1 MKDFIDDYIITLTS
15 RRASRIYDLLAE
27 SQLFK
32 KDVEGLVNKLN
43 DIRKNAPV
51 IIKQEVPG
59 GVIESSRFEGAFRDV
74 HINVSDMY
82 RTSNIIASILYNNA
96 AILTSEIKMI
106 EDELI
111 SMEKTINDYAFSL
124 ADGGFYDFVFTET
137 FSDEVMKETFD
148 FAIEDRDG
156 TVFESDEQAVVNSAS
171 GVLTLSPHLTRSY
184 SMTGVVIDSNCLGYA
199 TSNTGLQNALNDTV
213 ANGWRVAIS
222 SPRPISANIV
232 GGTNGGA
239 QILVEL
245 YLQNP
250 SPCDTLILTP
260 FSDLPTSILSM
271 KIFSSL
277 KDNKSFEVLESKIE
291 IDKPTNFSFPMQS
304 VAKVSMI
311 ISQPIYKRKS
321 QTADKHETQFRMLN
335 EVIKQ
340 EREDYKFIK
349 GKDYKRNKKVQKYL
363 FLRSE
368 KRSSKYPVFFRS
380 PTPNLDFDVATGPL
394 TLDKMLFKRNAPE
407 GPDALWRERSRSQ
420 TIIRKMIYQRLY
432 PGNAD
437 VRTSRSV
444 ISRNSDFVGLN
455 SPALNK
461 ELAGS
466 RFNQN
471 PDSVLTEP
479 NFDPFTSS
487 VDLGSE
493 TILNYEYDLGL
504 RNIKIGTGI
513 SIFNGVYVSKTL
525 PAPSDS
531 GEVRIK
537 VQDVNYQLAESL
549 KDNPIVT
556 SIEYSITNKSTPKL
570 ESDWIPIL
578 PSGSTSVRSERF
590 FVDDSGFGKFRF
602 PASTTDNINI
612 YKNGNRLD
620 FSKESSYY
628 YSANRQ
634 SVLGLRLP
642 TESILSSD
650 ILTCDYT
657 PAGDATIV
665 NFEDQGFSQSTLAS
679 AFDENGAGQTFYG
692 TTQDRLI
699 TLSYEPY
706 IDYDQI
712 EEYGSYGVNGFTG
725 TYQPI
730 TIQMANG
737 TIAKNQTN
745 YRGFTQNS
753 LSDYADSSDVYYIHS
768 GRNIVFNKEITDRFT
783 VYYQYLPSNLRFK
796 IVLRVNDIAFVTP
809 NVDLIQVK
817 SKIRKADSR
826 KVF

>member
-1 MKDFIDDYIITLTS
+1 MKDFIDDYITTLS
-15 RRASRIYDLLAE
+15 SKRVSRIYDLLAE

-32 KDVEGLVNKLN
+32 RDVEGLVNKLN

-51 IIKQEVPG
+51 VLKQEVPG
-59 GVIESSRFEGAFRDV
+59 SVIEASRFESSFRDV
-74 HINVSDMY
+74 HINISDMY
-82 RTSNIIASILYNNA
+82 RTSNIIASVLYNNA
-96 AILTSEIKMI
+96 NILISEIKMI

-148 FAIEDRDG
+148 FTIEDRDG
-156 TVFESDEQAVVNSAS
+156 TAFEADEQAVVNSAA
-171 GVLTLSPHLTRSY
+171 GVLTLSPHLTKTY
-184 SMTGVVIDSNCLGYA
+184 GMTGSVIDSNCLGYA

-222 SPRPISANIV
+222 SPRPISSNIA
-232 GGTNGGA
+232 GGSNGGA
-239 QILVEL
+239 QILIEL

-250 SPCDTLILTP
+250 SPCDTLLVTP
-260 FSDLPTSILSM
+260 FSDLPTNILSI

-277 KDNKSFEVLESKIE
+277 KDNQSFEVLSETTE
-291 IDKPTNFSFPMQS
+291 VDKPTNFSFPMQS

-311 ISQPIYKRKS
+311 ITQPIYKRKA
-321 QTADKHETQFRMLN
+321 QLVDKHETQFRVLN
-335 EVIKQ
+335 EVI
-340 EREDYKFIK
+340 ERERFDYKFIK

-380 PTPNLDFDVATGPL
+380 PTPNIDFDVATGPL
-394 TLDKMLFKRNAPE
+394 TLDKMLFKRNSPE
-407 GPDALWRERSRSQ
+407 GPDSIWRERSKSQ
-420 TIIRKMIYQRLY
+420 TIIRKMIYQRLF
-432 PGNAD
+432 PSNVD
-437 VRTSRSV
+437 VRTSRFV
-444 ISRNSDFVGLN
+444 ISRDADFAGNNV
-455 SPALNK
+455 PALNV
-461 ELAGS
+461 EFMGS
-466 RFNQN
+466 RFNEN

-479 NFDPFTSS
+479 NFDPFSTS

-493 TILNYEYDLGL
+493 SILNYEYDLGL

-513 SIFNGVYVSKTL
+513 SIFNGVFVSKTL

-537 VQDVNYQLAESL
+537 VQDVNYQIANST
-549 KDNPIVT
+549 KQNPIVT
-556 SIEYSITNKSTPKL
+556 SIEYSVTNKSTPRS

-578 PSGSTSVRSERF
+578 PSGYTNVVSERF

-602 PASTTDNINI
+602 PASVTDNINV

-620 FSKESSYY
+620 FSRESSYY

-642 TESILSSD
+642 TETILSSD

-657 PAGDATIV
+657 PAGDATVV

-679 AFDENGAGQTFYG
+679 AFDNNGAGQTFYG
-692 TTQDRLI
+692 TTQDRSVA
-699 TLSYEPY
+699 LSYEPF
-706 IDYDQI
+706 IDYDQV
-712 EEYGSYGVNGFTG
+712 EQYGSYGTSGFTG

-730 TIQMANG
+730 TIQMADG

-753 LSDYADSSDVYYIHS
+753 LADYADSDDVYYIHS
-768 GRNIVFNKEITDRFT
+768 GKNVIFNKEITDRFT
-783 VYYQYLPSNLRFK
+783 IYYQYLPSNLRFK
-796 IVLRVNDIAFVTP
+796 VVLRVNDVAFVTP
-809 NVDLIQVK
+809 NVDLVQVK
-817 SKIRKADSR
+817 SKTRKADSR